1 MSLPRESHNP
11 TTMTTTPTYPPPL
24 EKIEEEARAAAAKY
38 ETVNDACPYS
48 FYTVQGRTYRNAFMK
63 AKLKQFITPAKVE
76 GGAA

>member
-1 MSLPRESHNP
+1 MN
-11 TTMTTTPTYPPPL
+11 TTPTYPPPL
-24 EKIEEEARAAAAKY
+24 AQIEEEARAAAAKY

-63 AKLKQFITPAKVE
+63 AKLKQFITPAKQAE

>member
-1 MSLPRESHNP
+1 
-11 TTMTTTPTYPPPL
+11 MTTQATQPPPL
-24 EKIEEEARAAAAKY
+24 AEIEEEARAAAAKY